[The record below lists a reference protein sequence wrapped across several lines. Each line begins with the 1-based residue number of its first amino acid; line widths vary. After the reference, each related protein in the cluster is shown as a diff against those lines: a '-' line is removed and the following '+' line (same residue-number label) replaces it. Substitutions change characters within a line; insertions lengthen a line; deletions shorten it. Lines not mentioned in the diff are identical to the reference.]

1 MITLYEVFPKAL
13 SGGGLFA
20 ALENLEVPWKGK
32 GYADSLDLEYF
43 GGLSGDKWISPLV
56 TRILGLNESLSD
68 DDITK
73 LAGLLVTTYGINW
86 TKLWATTQFE
96 YEPIENYNM
105 VEELTG
111 TSSTT
116 YGKTTTTTNN
126 LTHSKSGTQKLDDSS
141 TETTTPELTNKSTN
155 TVNGFN
161 STDGVTSGSTTTA
174 ASGTNKVTRSGSDT
188 TTFNTSDTDTGTQA
202 HADGG
207 SDTGTNS
214 HTLTRHGNIGVT
226 TSQQMIE
233 SERNMWIWNF
243 FHDTVFPDIDK
254 TLTLNIY

>member
-20 ALENLEVPWKGK
+20 ALENTDVPWKGK

-73 LAGLLVTTYGINW
+73 IANVLVTMYGLNW
-86 TKLWATTQFE
+86 TKLWATTQFV

-105 VEELTG
+105 IEEGTD
-111 TSSTT
+111 TSSTS
-116 YGKTTTTTNN
+116 YGKTSTTTNN
-126 LTHSKSGTQKLDDSS
+126 LTHAKSGTQSLEASGTD
-141 TETTTPELTNKSTN
+141 TTTPNLTSTATNK
-155 TVNGFN
+155 VNGFN
-161 STDGVTSGSTTTA
+161 SDAGVTSGSTTNES
-174 ASGTNKVTRSGSDT
+174 SGTSTTSRSSADT

-202 HADGG
+202 VADGG
-207 SDTGTNS
+207 TDNGSTT
-214 HTLTRHGNIGVT
+214 HKLTRHGNIGVT